1 DISVSQFC
9 ALCERRVGRE
19 EGRKDSSG
27 GARYMEFRARDYEA
41 EEIACAV
48 PRQPA
53 PDHPLALLASPSSQ
67 VLPDFEVCFD
77 DPLRGSATDASE
89 SILDQEDG
97 CSTLRS
103 KLSGEADNLL
113 EKEWIFLKSSLM
125 QKFSCSNTI
134 TISPTT
140 GAIMRNNKGKNAGYK
155 TLADIHMEDLDDPE
169 STVKEEIKVITR
181 QEYVSRLQELK
192 GEINQA
198 WIAEDRIRALKL
210 SIKVARL
217 LTDTSVCQ
225 FYPTLF
231 TLVVDVMD
239 MLGNLVWERIKKRT
253 EYADDRT
260 PVCSLPENFTSD
272 DICSEAKETCYN
284 WFCKI
289 GSIHELVPRIYL
301 ELAILRCW
309 RFLEDSFVSIVE
321 RLVMMMRG
329 LADPLVSAYCHL
341 YLAHCARSLYLGDDG
356 YLIMSLGDISIL
368 LRRVLLDKE
377 TVGHHSC
384 KNKYFLISLIKPAI
398 DWIVKCIFTEGY
410 QNASNILV
418 EFGVG
423 SDLSVSTRK
432 FSCVS
437 VVLHYLLKHLPADV
451 ISNNAVEIIDF
462 IEQNKDMSVE
472 SHLDYRLLGHK
483 LYECQHS
490 LSSVC
495 AVMRRIMQVLGQYD
509 NLNEYLIIAD
519 AYLDIILLYSMENYL
534 GIILDGILKRAHANQ
549 VDQIEMENLQSILV
563 KIIDHFDRLE
573 VVLAM
578 EHFTAILDFL
588 SGSSRNT
595 VYMNILHKA
604 TRAGHIGDPTR
615 VQFLF
620 EVSQV
625 LHESIDT
632 SNMNDESKHKADLIS
647 RFVGMVNFGAEWEQ
661 HLSFLGES
669 RAAFGSIDELK
680 YVLIHS
686 SNNLAIKSIRDKKKF
701 LGFLKSCLAF
711 SEVTIPS
718 ISDSIQRM
726 NLYLETAE
734 IALFGGL
741 ISHSEGLVTS
751 AISCLECLNMTTG
764 SHSSNDVDH
773 ISSLTSKLCS
783 LLLMI
788 PGNHEEGSV
797 CLIRNLIATL
807 QGHSLASSKIKVQ
820 VFCAIISLS
829 AGLSQKKFLY
839 HAKNMEVI
847 SNDQLYFGDPSF
859 DEELSSIAS
868 LVLQILEDVIKQE
881 MHLVTRGRLAL
892 DACNCLL
899 VSFKTSHELSL
910 KCSSLIDI
918 AESCLH
924 PKEKYLRSTVSLMD
938 RLSSNLGDQVAPSL
952 ELTLVSQLSK
962 MRLPHVRSSTHPPTH
977 IIISK
982 RCPHPPPHPKT
993 QTLVIH
999 VFSLSPPPLLSSSMA
1014 LRRSVLAGLLC
1025 LTILLLLLHGW
1036 SHLNQSR
1043 RRLGLRRGPST
1054 VPRKLLSS
1062 RFDLTAFDHTT
1073 HYRHHHHHRHRPHR
1087 HHRDRQTAHSSAE
1100 QPSGDEIDPRYGVE
1114 KRIVPMGPN
1123 PLHH

>member
-1 DISVSQFC
+1 MS
-9 ALCERRVGRE
+9 
-19 EGRKDSSG
+19 
-27 GARYMEFRARDYEA
+27 
-41 EEIACAV
+41 
-48 PRQPA
+48 
-53 PDHPLALLASPSSQ
+53 
-67 VLPDFEVCFD
+67 CFH
-77 DPLRGSATDASE
+77 
-89 SILDQEDG
+89 
-97 CSTLRS
+97 
-103 KLSGEADNLL
+103 
-113 EKEWIFLKSSLM
+113 KS
-125 QKFSCSNTI
+125 
-134 TISPTT
+134 
-140 GAIMRNNKGKNAGYK
+140 
-155 TLADIHMEDLDDPE
+155 
-169 STVKEEIKVITR
+169 
-181 QEYVSRLQELK
+181 
-192 GEINQA
+192 
-198 WIAEDRIRALKL
+198 
-210 SIKVARL
+210 VARL
-217 LTDTSVCQ
+217 LTDTSVSQ
-225 FYPTLF
+225 FYTLF

-260 PVCSLPENFTSD
+260 PVCSLPENFSSD

-398 DWIVKCIFTEGY
+398 DWIVKCIFTKGY
-410 QNASNILV
+410 QVLCRYLNHVRKVDPNMVFLGFMVQMLDPMLMCPVYASVTSMVRPSLLDYLRKNRLNSPYLKKSAAADTLQSFAAVAIIGHLQLERNVWNASNILV

-462 IEQNKDMSVE
+462 IEQNKDISVE

-483 LYECQHS
+483 LYESQHS

-519 AYLDIILLYSMENYL
+519 AYLDIILLYSME
-534 GIILDGILKRAHANQ
+534 
-549 VDQIEMENLQSILV
+549 
-563 KIIDHFDRLE
+563 
-573 VVLAM
+573 
-578 EHFTAILDFL
+578 HFTAILDFL

-604 TRAGHIGDPTR
+604 TRAGHIEDPTR

-661 HLSFLGES
+661 HLSFLSES

-751 AISCLECLNMTTG
+751 AIGCLECLNMTIG

-788 PGNHEEGSV
+788 PGNHEEGCV

-839 HAKNMEVI
+839 HAKNMEVT
-847 SNDQLYFGDPSF
+847 SNDQLYFGDLSF

-868 LVLQILEDVIKQE
+868 LVFQILEDVIKQE
-881 MHLVTRGRLAL
+881 MHLATRGRLAL

-899 VSFKTSHELSL
+899 VSFKTSRELSL

-918 AESCLH
+918 AKSCLH

-938 RLSSNLGDQVAPSL
+938 RLSSNLGDQVAASL
-952 ELTLVSQLSK
+952 ELT
-962 MRLPHVRSSTHPPTH
+962 
-977 IIISK
+977 
-982 RCPHPPPHPKT
+982 
-993 QTLVIH
+993 
-999 VFSLSPPPLLSSSMA
+999 
-1014 LRRSVLAGLLC
+1014 SVV
-1025 LTILLLLLHGW
+1025 
-1036 SHLNQSR
+1036 QR
-1043 RRLGLRRGPST
+1043 
-1054 VPRKLLSS
+1054 
-1062 RFDLTAFDHTT
+1062 
-1073 HYRHHHHHRHRPHR
+1073 
-1087 HHRDRQTAHSSAE
+1087 
-1100 QPSGDEIDPRYGVE
+1100 
-1114 KRIVPMGPN
+1114 
-1123 PLHH
+1123 

>member
-1 DISVSQFC
+1 
-9 ALCERRVGRE
+9 
-19 EGRKDSSG
+19 
-27 GARYMEFRARDYEA
+27 MEFRARDYEA

-77 DPLRGSATDASE
+77 DPLRGSATDASD
-89 SILDQEDG
+89 SILDQEDR
-97 CSTLRS
+97 CSQLRS

-140 GAIMRNNKGKNAGYK
+140 NAIMRNNKGYRM
-155 TLADIHMEDLDDPE
+155 LADIHMEDLDDPE
-169 STVKEEIKVITR
+169 STVKEEKKVITR

-192 GEINQA
+192 AEINQA
-198 WIAEDRIRALKL
+198 WIAEDRIRALK
-210 SIKVARL
+210 L

-231 TLVVDVMD
+231 TLVVDVLD
-239 MLGNLVWERIKKRT
+239 MLGNLVWERIKKRA
-253 EYADDRT
+253 EYADDRA

-329 LADPLVSAYCHL
+329 LADPLTSAYCHL

-384 KNKYFLISLIKPAI
+384 KNKYFLISLLKPAI

-462 IEQNKDMSVE
+462 IEQNKDMSVD

-483 LYECQHS
+483 LYESQQS

-495 AVMRRIMQVLGQYD
+495 VVMRRIMQVLGQYD

-534 GIILDGILKRAHANQ
+534 AIILDGILKRAHANQ
-549 VDQIEMENLQSILV
+549 VDQIEIENLQSILG

-573 VVLAM
+573 DVLAM
-578 EHFTAILDFL
+578 EHFAAILDFL

-604 TRAGHIGDPTR
+604 TRDSHIGDPTR
-615 VQFLF
+615 IQFLF

-632 SNMNDESKHKADLIS
+632 SNMDDESKHKADLIS
-647 RFVGMVNFGAEWEQ
+647 RFVGMVNFGAEWER

-764 SHSSNDVDH
+764 
-773 ISSLTSKLCS
+773 
-783 LLLMI
+783 
-788 PGNHEEGSV
+788 NHEEGSMS
-797 CLIRNLIATL
+797 LIRNLIATL
-807 QGHSLASSKIKVQ
+807 QCHSLASSKIKVQ

-839 HAKNMEVI
+839 HAKNNEVI
-847 SNDQLYFGDPSF
+847 SDDQLYFGDLSF
-859 DEELSSIAS
+859 DEELSSITS
-868 LVLQILEDVIKQE
+868 LVLQILDDVIKQE

-899 VSFKTSHELSL
+899 VSFETSHELSL

-918 AESCLH
+918 AKSCLH

-938 RLSSNLGDQVAPSL
+938 RLSSNLGDQVAA
-952 ELTLVSQLSK
+952 VS
-962 MRLPHVRSSTHPPTH
+962 H
-977 IIISK
+977 
-982 RCPHPPPHPKT
+982 PPHPKT

-999 VFSLSPPPLLSSSMA
+999 VFFLSPPPLLSSSSSMA
-1014 LRRSVLAGLLC
+1014 LRRSVLAGLLW

-1036 SHLNQSR
+1036 SHVKSR

-1062 RFDLTAFDHTT
+1062 RFDLTAFDRTA
-1073 HYRHHHHHRHRPHR
+1073 HYRHRHHHRHRPHR
-1087 HHRDRQTAHSSAE
+1087 RHRDRQTAHSSAE
-1100 QPSGDEIDPRYGVE
+1100 QPSGDEIDPRSS
-1114 KRIVPMGPN
+1114 
-1123 PLHH
+1123 PLPVGLPEIKKEE

>member
-1 DISVSQFC
+1 
-9 ALCERRVGRE
+9 
-19 EGRKDSSG
+19 
-27 GARYMEFRARDYEA
+27 MEFRARDYEA

-89 SILDQEDG
+89 SILDREDG

-103 KLSGEADNLL
+103 KLSGEANNLL

-140 GAIMRNNKGKNAGYK
+140 DAIMRNNKGKNAGYK

-309 RFLEDSFVSIVE
+309 RFLEDGFVSIVE

-384 KNKYFLISLIKPAI
+384 MNKYFLISLIKPAI

-472 SHLDYRLLGHK
+472 SHLDYTLLGHK

-764 SHSSNDVDH
+764 ENSSNDVDH

-952 ELTLVSQLSK
+952 ELTLVVQ
-962 MRLPHVRSSTHPPTH
+962 R
-977 IIISK
+977 
-982 RCPHPPPHPKT
+982 
-993 QTLVIH
+993 
-999 VFSLSPPPLLSSSMA
+999 
-1014 LRRSVLAGLLC
+1014 
-1025 LTILLLLLHGW
+1025 
-1036 SHLNQSR
+1036 
-1043 RRLGLRRGPST
+1043 
-1054 VPRKLLSS
+1054 
-1062 RFDLTAFDHTT
+1062 
-1073 HYRHHHHHRHRPHR
+1073 
-1087 HHRDRQTAHSSAE
+1087 
-1100 QPSGDEIDPRYGVE
+1100 
-1114 KRIVPMGPN
+1114 
-1123 PLHH
+1123 

>member
-1 DISVSQFC
+1 
-9 ALCERRVGRE
+9 
-19 EGRKDSSG
+19 
-27 GARYMEFRARDYEA
+27 MEFRARDYEA

-89 SILDQEDG
+89 SILDLEDG

-140 GAIMRNNKGKNAGYK
+140 DAIMRNNKGKNAGYK

-423 SDLSVSTRK
+423 SNLSVSTRK

-451 ISNNAVEIIDF
+451 TSNNAVEIIDF

-625 LHESIDT
+625 LHESIDP

-797 CLIRNLIATL
+797 CLIRNLITTL

-952 ELTLVSQLSK
+952 ELTLVVQ
-962 MRLPHVRSSTHPPTH
+962 R
-977 IIISK
+977 
-982 RCPHPPPHPKT
+982 
-993 QTLVIH
+993 
-999 VFSLSPPPLLSSSMA
+999 
-1014 LRRSVLAGLLC
+1014 
-1025 LTILLLLLHGW
+1025 
-1036 SHLNQSR
+1036 
-1043 RRLGLRRGPST
+1043 
-1054 VPRKLLSS
+1054 
-1062 RFDLTAFDHTT
+1062 
-1073 HYRHHHHHRHRPHR
+1073 
-1087 HHRDRQTAHSSAE
+1087 
-1100 QPSGDEIDPRYGVE
+1100 
-1114 KRIVPMGPN
+1114 
-1123 PLHH
+1123 

>member
-1 DISVSQFC
+1 
-9 ALCERRVGRE
+9 
-19 EGRKDSSG
+19 
-27 GARYMEFRARDYEA
+27 MEFRARDYEA

-77 DPLRGSATDASE
+77 DPLRESATDASE
-89 SILDQEDG
+89 SILDREDG

-113 EKEWIFLKSSLM
+113 EKEWIFLRSSLM
-125 QKFSCSNTI
+125 QKFSCGNTI

-140 GAIMRNNKGKNAGYK
+140 DAIMRNNKGKNAGYK

-192 GEINQA
+192 SEINQA

-329 LADPLVSAYCHL
+329 LADPLVSAFCHL

-377 TVGHHSC
+377 TVGYHSC

-410 QNASNILV
+410 Q
-418 EFGVG
+418 
-423 SDLSVSTRK
+423 
-432 FSCVS
+432 
-437 VVLHYLLKHLPADV
+437 
-451 ISNNAVEIIDF
+451 
-462 IEQNKDMSVE
+462 
-472 SHLDYRLLGHK
+472 HLDYRLLGHK

-661 HLSFLGES
+661 YLSFLDES

-797 CLIRNLIATL
+797 CLVRNLITTL

-918 AESCLH
+918 AKSCLH

-938 RLSSNLGDQVAPSL
+938 RLSSNLGVQVAPSL
-952 ELTLVSQLSK
+952 ELTLVVQ
-962 MRLPHVRSSTHPPTH
+962 R
-977 IIISK
+977 
-982 RCPHPPPHPKT
+982 
-993 QTLVIH
+993 
-999 VFSLSPPPLLSSSMA
+999 
-1014 LRRSVLAGLLC
+1014 
-1025 LTILLLLLHGW
+1025 
-1036 SHLNQSR
+1036 
-1043 RRLGLRRGPST
+1043 
-1054 VPRKLLSS
+1054 
-1062 RFDLTAFDHTT
+1062 
-1073 HYRHHHHHRHRPHR
+1073 
-1087 HHRDRQTAHSSAE
+1087 
-1100 QPSGDEIDPRYGVE
+1100 
-1114 KRIVPMGPN
+1114 
-1123 PLHH
+1123 